1 MRIIGVV
8 TVARSDYGIYQ
19 SVLRRIQADPDLGL
33 HLIVSGMHL
42 SAEFGSTVKTI
53 EADGYPIGDRIE
65 MLLSSDSPEGIARS
79 MGLGTM
85 GMAQAYAR
93 HRPDILVVLGDRFEM
108 HAAAVAA
115 LPFKIPVAH
124 IHGGELTEGAIDDA
138 LRHSLTKLSHLHFVS
153 TQEYCDRVVQ
163 LGEEPWRVVISG
175 APGLDNLKETKL
187 LSKAELAKRLDFPI
201 DHPPLLV
208 TFHPVTLEYEETSRQ
223 IGELLAAL
231 SRFDL
236 PIVFTLPNADTGG
249 RVISPMFAEFVKGR
263 SSARIV
269 DNLGTE
275 AYFSLMAIGAAM
287 LGNSSS
293 GIIEAPSFKLPVVN
307 IGTRQQ
313 GRVRA
318 ANVIDVGYGMDEIS
332 EGIRRA
338 TQTTFR
344 ESLST
349 LVNPYGIGQAAEKI
363 VDRLKTAVLDERLI
377 RKHFYDLPGRTA
389 SEPQ

>member
-65 MLLSSDSPEGIARS
+65 MLLSSDSPEGIAGS

-187 LSKAELAKRLDFPI
+187 LGKAELAKRLDFPL
-201 DHPPLLV
+201 DHPPLL
-208 TFHPVTLEYEETSRQ
+208 
-223 IGELLAAL
+223 
-231 SRFDL
+231 
-236 PIVFTLPNADTGG
+236 
-249 RVISPMFAEFVKGR
+249 VKGR

-377 RKHFYDLPGRTA
+377 QKHFYDLPGRTA
-389 SEPQ
+389 GEAQ